1 MKLDEYEIP
10 PCDTRGHFFDDSDR
24 MVSTPCSLANENS
37 QIDDEAV
44 FSVLQF
50 GAIIPPLSPWKG
62 VHRLVPGFRYHGTKM
77 VCPVDLAKRKNIS
90 TLNAEQ
96 QADEIE
102 SLLDIILKTHIG
114 EQRDPVLLFSGG
126 VDSGLIASRLA
137 ALGYRDSLL
146 LNYSFGDNDTES
158 KLAEAMAN
166 QLGLKFERV
175 SGNRRPCSCL
185 DDPGAIYPQPFGDHS
200 TVPTSD
206 LAYSV
211 VERLSNQKRLIL
223 DGTGAD
229 GAFGMTAQIGSWERM
244 SRIPQIAKKLA
255 AFAYS
260 KMLWYRTGRIEHV
273 ARILGRSTE
282 MPLLSAILA
291 QNPLAGTFYKKDN
304 RHSVDDLLERWIGGW
319 AGDTSATRV
328 VAADLALTCANTFAQ
343 KAQPILESG
352 GHKLLYPFLEV
363 EAVSMS
369 LSSFPHWQMDE
380 PKAPLKKSLA
390 RHVPHNMVFRPKSG
404 FVDPRGKVFF
414 DEEFIEHL
422 RSKCEPTGPI
432 AHMLEKKPILKSCGL
447 LARSKP
453 LPAQTLNLI
462 WAVVFTDRW
471 YRTAFQQERR

>member
-24 MVSTPCSLANENS
+24 IVSTPRSLANDNS
-37 QIDDEAV
+37 RIDDSAV
-44 FSVLQF
+44 FSVFQF
-50 GAIIPPLSPWKG
+50 GAIIPPLSPWEG
-62 VHRLVPGFRYHGTKM
+62 VYRLVPGFRYHGTKM
-77 VCPVDLAKRKNIS
+77 VCPVDLAKGKNIS
-90 TLNAEQ
+90 SLNAEQ

-102 SLLDIILKTHIG
+102 NILDTILKKHIG

-126 VDSGLIASRLA
+126 VDSGIIASRLA

-146 LNYSFGDNDTES
+146 LNFSFWDDDPES
-158 KLAEAMAN
+158 KLAEAMAK

-185 DDPGAIYPQPFGDHS
+185 DAPGGIYPQPFGDHS
-200 TVPTSD
+200 TAPTSD

-229 GAFGMTAQIGSWERM
+229 GAFGMATKIGSWERM
-244 SRIPQIAKKLA
+244 SRIPPIVKRSA

-260 KMLWYRTGRIEHV
+260 KMLWHRKGRIEYV
-273 ARILGRSTE
+273 ARILRRSAE

-304 RHSVDDLLERWIGGW
+304 GHSIDDFLERWITGW
-319 AGDTSATRV
+319 SRDTSATQV

-352 GHKLLYPFLEV
+352 GHKILYPFLEGEV
-363 EAVSMS
+363 VSMS
-369 LSSFPHWQMDE
+369 LSSIPYWQMEE

-390 RHVPHNMVFRPKSG
+390 RHVPHKMVFRPKSG

-414 DEEFIEHL
+414 DEEFIELL
-422 RSKCEPTGPI
+422 RSTCEPTGPI
-432 AHMLEKKPILKSCGL
+432 AHMLEEKPILKSCEFL
-447 LARSKP
+447 TRRKD

-462 WAVVFTDRW
+462 WAIVFTDRW
-471 YRTAFQQERR
+471 YRTAFP